1 MATKAKKRKRRSPAG
16 SKKKGGVMMGMR
28 SSFKNVTHSVAGVGD
43 EPQGK
48 KKSSVVGTIIT
59 VALVLV
65 AAVVIYK
72 RFL

>member
-16 SKKKGGVMMGMR
+16 KKKGGVMMGMR
-28 SSFKNVTHSVAGVGD
+28 SGFKNVATSVGVGD
-43 EPQGK
+43 QPQQRK
-48 KKSSVVGTIIT
+48 KKSSAIGTIIT

-65 AAVVIYK
+65 AAFVIYQ